1 MSMTVIRRRKTMTN
15 EQKEFV
21 VQVRKMC
28 QENYAAGGDT
38 IVECYSDDDIVAQFK
53 TLDEVRDFC
62 GLKVEQ
68 ELNTRW
74 GEDSDPQLKRMKAFD
89 EWNT

>member
-1 MSMTVIRRRKTMTN
+1 MTN